1 VIFATTAVPMLRKGL
16 AVFAVVVIAAGAAY
30 DIKTTPPI
38 YSDGATM
45 VFYITRQ
52 MATSPEQ
59 ENSIN
64 QSLVTTEVMFSQ
76 TTAAYIETIV
86 GKVQIVAFPCNRFN
100 LEYPDYEEQCATL
113 TATGRGATAADRGL
127 WLAYQVLK
135 SRLMRL
141 QASAAVHP
149 RDRIRTYLVGI
160 SGPEPERGSRSRVFA
175 GLGLLTIIGV
185 LTAWRF
191 FELRRPQRRTR
202 RHQRARQRRYRVS
215 RSVK

>member
-1 VIFATTAVPMLRKGL
+1 VIFAVTAAPIFRKSL
-16 AVFAVVVIAAGAAY
+16 AMFAVVALAAGAAY
-30 DIKTTPPI
+30 DIKTTQPI
-38 YSDGATM
+38 YSDAATM
-45 VFYITRQ
+45 IFYVARH
-52 MATSPEQ
+52 MSTSPER

-76 TTAAYIETIV
+76 ATAVYVKTIA

-113 TATGRGATAADRGL
+113 TATGPGATAAYRGF

-160 SGPEPERGSRSRVFA
+160 SGPEPERGSRSRIFT
-175 GLGLLTIIGV
+175 GLGLLTIIAV
-185 LTAWRF
+185 LTVSRF
-191 FELRRPQRRTR
+191 FELRRPRRR
-202 RHQRARQRRYRVS
+202 IHRHQRVS
-215 RSVK
+215 DGTASTDP